1 MAKPSKISVDP
12 QELKR
17 AQDTWSAF
25 TGMTKWAII
34 SVIAVVAALAATRL

>member
-17 AQDTWSAF
+17 AQETWSAF
-25 TGMTKWAII
+25 TAMTKWGII
-34 SVIAVVAALAATRL
+34 SVIAFVAILAATRL